1 MPPSTARERS
11 SSAGLLSIGQVLAR
25 LNPEFPN
32 LTSSK
37 LRFLEVQGIV
47 TPTRTES
54 GYRKFSQDDLER
66 LRLALTLQR
75 DHYLPLVVIR
85 EYLADVDAGR
95 DPAPPS
101 AAPPSI
107 VPAPRRYRREELLA
121 RGGRRPAAAQ
131 RRHQHRSDHG
141 LGRLHRSGGR
151 DPQGAGRARP
161 PWHRAAPR
169 AHAPAERRARCR
181 AGRVGSL
188 TAPPANGCRIPRP
201 CERARTRAGQ
211 TARRGARDLRS
222 RGPRPH
228 AVLTADP
235 PATRDTPSRSSRMSL
250 PGGQGSSS
258 VDMSDHQGGS
268 V

>member
-1 MPPSTARERS
+1 MPPSSARERS

-95 DPAPPS
+95 DPAPPTAVS
-101 AAPPSI
+101 AVDRAR
-107 VPAPRRYRREELLA
+107 PAPLPPRGAARRRR
-121 RGGRRPAAAQ
+121 RRPAAAQ
-131 RRHQHRSDHG
+131 RRDQHRSAHG
-141 LGRLHRSGGR
+141 ARTGTTTRRSRSCGRWSRST
-151 DPQGAGRARP
+151 ATASSRATCARSARAPSATSRWSSRRCRP
-161 PWHRAAPR
+161 CCDARMPHPAPVRASSRPELAKRLDEVRAIFARAA
-169 AHAPAERRARCR
+169 
-181 AGRVGSL
+181 L
-188 TAPPANGCRIPRP
+188 
-201 CERARTRAGQ
+201 
-211 TARRGARDLRS
+211 D
-222 RGPRPH
+222 
-228 AVLTADP
+228 
-235 PATRDTPSRSSRMSL
+235 RMLS
-250 PGGQGSSS
+250 
-258 VDMSDHQGGS
+258 
-268 V
+268 